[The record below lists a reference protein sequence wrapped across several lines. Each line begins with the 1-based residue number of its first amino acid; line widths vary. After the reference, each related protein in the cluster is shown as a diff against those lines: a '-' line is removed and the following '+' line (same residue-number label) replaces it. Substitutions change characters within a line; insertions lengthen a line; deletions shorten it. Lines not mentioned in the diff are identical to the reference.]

1 MNALGRHIAI
11 SIEAAEAGKASLALQ
26 HAAISIDIT
35 AQRFKA
41 GVRSKPDEIEQ
52 LLSDYLWL
60 VDMMMVEGEG
70 PNRMPLPLPALSHA
84 VRLGLVY
91 ADGAPAN
98 ASFSQ
103 EGLFEIGMGKALI
116 PRRLIWALVA
126 VAVFCR
132 CNIGDHLDGRHW
144 LALFG
149 NRFVIDQF
157 MGQEDVARI
166 VHAHFLKTHAPAA
179 SAV

>member
-1 MNALGRHIAI
+1 MNSLGRHIAL

-35 AQRFKA
+35 AQRFKS
-41 GVRSKPDEIEQ
+41 GGKSKPDEIEQ
-52 LLSDYLWL
+52 LLTDYLWL
-60 VDMMMVEGEG
+60 VDMMMMEGEG
-70 PNRMPLPLPALSHA
+70 QNRGSLPLPALRHA

-91 ADGAPAN
+91 ADGAPSN
-98 ASFSQ
+98 VVFSK
-103 EGLFEIGMGKALI
+103 EGLFEIGMGKVVL

-132 CNIGDHLDGRHW
+132 CNIGDHVNGRHW
-144 LALFG
+144 LAMFG

-157 MGQEDVARI
+157 FGQEDIARI
-166 VHAHFLKTHAPAA
+166 VHAHFLKAHAPAA
-179 SAV
+179 A